1 MNAASS
7 AGGAL
12 AVAAHGPART
22 VSAAVLGDSCVITE
36 PAVVRLAALLDP
48 GFLAGAGWD
57 PVTWVLAPP
66 AGHRLIR
73 WDGGKFDARPG
84 KDRPA
89 GREAPLP
96 VLGGDKCSV
105 LACLRPRRVRHQR
118 QEAHCA
124 VHAARWETA
133 RRAGL
138 ASDER
143 RWNQTAEPVPVTGQ
157 VNLRGLAPLVVA
169 ELLYGLQQ
177 RAAAEVTSY
186 RRFLRRLAQ
195 ELHQTQVPSLTE
207 LPVQDEPARRSLVNS
222 LVVHLGRRSLTRA
235 PRSPRTGGT

>member
-1 MNAASS
+1 M
-7 AGGAL
+7 
-12 AVAAHGPART
+12 
-22 VSAAVLGDSCVITE
+22 
-36 PAVVRLAALLDP
+36 
-48 GFLAGAGWD
+48 
-57 PVTWVLAPP
+57 
-66 AGHRLIR
+66 
-73 WDGGKFDARPG
+73 
-84 KDRPA
+84 
-89 GREAPLP
+89 
-96 VLGGDKCSV
+96 LGGGKCSV

-138 ASDER
+138 ALDER

-177 RAAAEVTSY
+177 RAGAEITSY
-186 RRFLRRLAQ
+186 CRFLRRLAQ
-195 ELHQTQVPSLTE
+195 ELRQTQVPSLAE
-207 LPVQDEPARRSLVNS
+207 LPVRDGRPGGRWSIRWWPTSGGRSP
-222 LVVHLGRRSLTRA
+222 TRA